1 MDESIDVLVSRWRDN
16 PTPTMT
22 VALCDAL
29 RGSSSDLVVQVGQFA
44 TQRHSA
50 DVSVLMSVARMYIDS
65 SRFADAQNVLVTAG
79 KQAPRDGDIYRW
91 LGETL
96 LRRGDADRAEK
107 VLQRAIQLGAEA
119 AGRAR
124 LARAR
129 ARIPAHAGQGGH
141 ASRRRRSGPYR
152 RSLRASCSTR

>member
-1 MDESIDVLVSRWRDN
+1 MDETIDVLVSRWRDN

-50 DVSVLMSVARMYIDS
+50 DVGVLVSVARMYLDS

-107 VLQRAIQLGAEA
+107 VLQRAIQLAPGDF
-119 AGRAR
+119 
-124 LARAR
+124 
-129 ARIPAHAGQGGH
+129 ISDGG
-141 ASRRRRSGPYR
+141 SRR
-152 RSLRASCSTR
+152 